1 MQIMYVTSVYVLN
14 FAVSG
19 KLNMLPWSRICIM
32 TSFVCTMIVFNK

>member
-19 KLNMLPWSRICIM
+19 KLNMLPWSRICLRVICLI
-32 TSFVCTMIVFNK
+32 TN